1 MLVDAAR
8 VDGDVAVTD
17 LGLTRGEREAP
28 RVEWADDRVEPDDAV
43 GERAAPVGALGLG
56 RSDATSAQAEDG
68 DVLPGHP
75 EGAALA
81 HRNLIDRA
89 QPMFDDALRDAHE
102 ATPIGAANWFAVAGL
117 AASVCQGST

>member
-17 LGLTRGEREAP
+17 LGLTCGEREAP
-28 RVEWADDRVEPDDAV
+28 CVEGADDRVEPDDAV
-43 GERAAPVGALGLG
+43 GERAATVGALGLG

-68 DVLPGHP
+68 NVLPGHA
-75 EGAALA
+75 EGAALTD
-81 HRNLIDRA
+81 RDLIDRA
-89 QPMFDDALRDAHE
+89 QPMLNDGFGGAHW
-102 ATPIGAANWFAVAGL
+102 ATAIGAANWLAVAGR